1 MDIQH
6 LSEVELFKGLPETF
20 LREILGF
27 CAERNVK
34 NGDVVFNAQ
43 DEARYLFVLLEGS
56 VAIRVNLTSRPES
69 VTLSYI
75 NRPYSTFGWSGVV
88 SPFHYTATAVCDE
101 DSRLL
106 QIDGHRLMALLEK
119 HPEHGFTVMRRMT
132 EIISNRLRNSHLAL
146 LKTL

>member
-1 MDIQH
+1 MDLQH
-6 LSEVELFKGLPETF
+6 LAAVELFKDLPEPMLANILTYCI
-20 LREILGF
+20 EIT
-27 CAERNVK
+27 K
-34 NGDVVFNAQ
+34 KQGDVIFNAQ

-69 VTLSYI
+69 VTISYI

-106 QIDGHRLMALLEK
+106 QIDGHRLMALLEE
-119 HPEHGFTVMRRMT
+119 HPAEGFTVMRRMT
-132 EIISNRLRNSHLAL
+132 EVISNRLRNSHMAL